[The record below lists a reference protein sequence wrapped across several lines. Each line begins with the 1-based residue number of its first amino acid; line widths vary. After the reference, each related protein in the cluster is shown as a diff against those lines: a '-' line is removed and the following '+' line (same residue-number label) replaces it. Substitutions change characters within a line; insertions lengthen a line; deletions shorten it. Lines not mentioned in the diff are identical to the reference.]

1 MQFMGM
7 GSSALEQATINIGA
21 ELHWNNQMEANVL
34 KVKLSNAIIQWKDT
48 GLL

>member
-21 ELHWNNQMEANVL
+21 ELQMETNVL